1 MWTMKALIIRRAP
14 FGKRA
19 NAAQTQ
25 EEKMRYLTSFLMLCF
40 VLATCSTLGLAQ
52 DSRCSL
58 PLSPAAGAHA
68 ANIPPDLARLVLR
81 RAFTW
86 METPAEEQK
95 EIIQKAE
102 NNKEGISGLF
112 CAQTVQLNRA
122 GKPDLFIYDAAFCT
136 AQNCPVWVYRRSGYE
151 LLLEDVMVGEYEP
164 QYRNVV
170 RLRTATNGYRDIRIN
185 QYGSVSKTD
194 IRILKFDG
202 RRYRAR
208 VCITKTCLKD
218 GKRCKDTR
226 HKCESYPGRSS

>member
-1 MWTMKALIIRRAP
+1 
-14 FGKRA
+14 
-19 NAAQTQ
+19 
-25 EEKMRYLTSFLMLCF
+25 MRYLKNFLMLCF
-40 VLATCSTLGLAQ
+40 VLATCNTVGLAQ

-58 PLSPAAGAHA
+58 PLSRKAGAHA
-68 ANIPPDLARLVLR
+68 ANIPPDLAKLVLR

-86 METPAEEQK
+86 LETSAEEQK

-102 NNKEGISGLF
+102 NSKEGISGLF
-112 CAQTVQLNRA
+112 CAETVQLNRG
-122 GKPDLFIYDAAFCT
+122 GKPDLFIYDTAFCT

-170 RLRTATNGYRDIRIN
+170 RLRTSTNGYRDIRFA
-185 QYGSVSKTD
+185 QHVSAWETG

-208 VCITKTCLKD
+208 VCITETCLKK
-218 GKRCKDTR
+218 GKRCRYAT
-226 HKCESYPGRSS
+226 HKCESYPDRTSRSGSQSPLPIAPIL